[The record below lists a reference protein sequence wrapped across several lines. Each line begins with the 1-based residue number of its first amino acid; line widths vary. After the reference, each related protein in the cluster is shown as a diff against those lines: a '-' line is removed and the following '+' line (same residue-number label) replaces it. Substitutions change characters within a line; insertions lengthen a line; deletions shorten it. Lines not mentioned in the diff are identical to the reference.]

1 MKYHYLGT
9 SGVVNETSS
18 SEEWRERQSSAAR
31 QKHGRDRKKSPRWR
45 GNQISLA
52 DLRPHP
58 RESGTRESRLP
69 GRQDGET
76 LRLAAVN
83 HRDVGLADKISFM
96 IARPVR
102 LVAASR
108 EEIQALFRE
117 FYGEESGSHAVD
129 SMQQSFIDPSDR
141 ELSKVRH
148 TTNASLAFIARTT
161 AEQSSCR
168 TGCRLAAVHPA
179 KVRDPVSIPLLP
191 WEIQACGFTSLRKA
205 SASWCG
211 IPTARWR

>member
-1 MKYHYLGT
+1 MKYRYLGT

-18 SEEWRERQSSAAR
+18 SEEWRARQSSAAH
-31 QKHGRDRKKSPRWR
+31 QKRGRDRKKSPRWR

-52 DLRPHP
+52 TCGLIPESLA
-58 RESGTRESRLP
+58 RENLVFPVGT
-69 GRQDGET
+69 DGET

-83 HRDVGLADKISFM
+83 HHDVGLADEISFM

-117 FYGEESGSHAVD
+117 FYGEQSGSHAVT
-129 SMQQSFIDPSDR
+129 SMQQSSIDPSDR

-148 TTNASLAFIARTT
+148 TTNAS
-161 AEQSSCR
+161 
-168 TGCRLAAVHPA
+168 
-179 KVRDPVSIPLLP
+179 
-191 WEIQACGFTSLRKA
+191 
-205 SASWCG
+205 
-211 IPTARWR
+211 